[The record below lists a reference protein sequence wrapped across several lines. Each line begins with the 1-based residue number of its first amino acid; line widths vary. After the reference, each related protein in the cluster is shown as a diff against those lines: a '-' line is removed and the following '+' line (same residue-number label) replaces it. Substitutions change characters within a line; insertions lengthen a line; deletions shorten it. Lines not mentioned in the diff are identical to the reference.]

1 MDERLVEMVLR
12 AVDLIPR
19 GRVAAYGDLGRIV
32 GIGPRQ
38 VGAVMSRYGDGVTW
52 WRVTNASGGFAPD
65 LLERARPHWL
75 DEGILIRPSGGG
87 CRIAEHRVDL
97 DWLADAWRAAVAELE
112 PTEE

>member
-19 GRVAAYGDLGRIV
+19 GRVAAYGDIGRIV

-38 VGAVMSRYGDGVTW
+38 VGAVMSRHGDGVTW
-52 WRVTNASGGFAPD
+52 WRVTNANGGFAPD

-75 DEGILIRPSGGG
+75 DEGILIRPGGGG
-87 CRIAEHRVDL
+87 CRIAEHRADL
-97 DWLADAWRAAVAELE
+97 ERLAQEWRRAVADLE
-112 PTEE
+112 PGE